1 VLPEL
6 DWPPSIL
13 GLEQEG
19 LHLVSGVSLDAE
31 KPIDPV
37 QNNVERLGF
46 AHVLLSLDKSVKLPL
61 DWPPKYGAM
70 DLPCELGQSIF
81 EHHVHVLNW
90 VDLVIIPLF
99 QSGSFSQVTECR

>member
-1 VLPEL
+1 MLPEL
-6 DWPPSIL
+6 GWPPSIL
-13 GLEQEG
+13 GLEQQH
-19 LHLVSGVSLDAE
+19 LHLVSDVSLDAE
-31 KPIDPV
+31 KLIDPG
-37 QNNVERLGF
+37 QNNVERLGL

-61 DWPPKYGAM
+61 DWPPNYSAM

-99 QSGSFSQVTECR
+99 QSGSSSQVAECR